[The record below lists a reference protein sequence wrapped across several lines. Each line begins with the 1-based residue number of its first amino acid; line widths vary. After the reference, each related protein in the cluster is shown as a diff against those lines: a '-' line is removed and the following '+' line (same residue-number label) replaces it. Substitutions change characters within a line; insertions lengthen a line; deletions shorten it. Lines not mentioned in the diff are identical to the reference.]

1 MALGKGE
8 RAPGEVKQLGV
19 VNLLSKIG
27 GIRIVVMAISELREI
42 AQLNDIRLTQD
53 LACGANALFAGATKR
68 AEHGAG
74 RTVGGERNPYERLE
88 HRPQTLRHL
97 SAVRTWAIEKCAD
110 QRVATIMFCNK
121 VVIDVPK
128 LDR

>member
-53 LACGANALFAGATKR
+53 LACGANALF
-68 AEHGAG
+68 
-74 RTVGGERNPYERLE
+74 
-88 HRPQTLRHL
+88 
-97 SAVRTWAIEKCAD
+97 
-110 QRVATIMFCNK
+110 
-121 VVIDVPK
+121 
-128 LDR
+128 